1 MRHALTVALLAIGLG
16 ACHGDK
22 ADKSPAATFRDQM
35 CGCKAKSGDRMIRE
49 DCAGNVEAAWKNAKA
64 KATGDG
70 DAKAEQELAACRDEI
85 RKDYEA
91 AKASQPLPP
100 K

>member
-1 MRHALTVALLAIGLG
+1 MIRTLAIAVLACSLG
-16 ACHGDK
+16 ACKGDK
-22 ADKSPAATFRDQM
+22 AQKSPAADFRDQM

-49 DCAGNVEAAWKNAKA
+49 DCAANVEAAWKDAKA

-85 RKDYEA
+85 RKDFEA
-91 AKASQPLPP
+91 AKASQPPA